1 MSTALGLMS
10 EGGGLRAS
18 LESVH
23 IDARIEGLMLTIKLR
38 QRYLNASPE
47 TIEAVYTFPGGWG
60 SHLLGFAVEIADQRL
75 TALAMPKKAAEH
87 KYEQAIASGDTPVM
101 LELSDQGLYTAN
113 LGNLKPGEE
122 ALIEIEYAQMLRV
135 ERGRVRVTIPTV
147 IGQRYESQGLPVN
160 QAAQSGGLQ
169 GLLKGHQK
177 VSTNTL
183 VEYPLSFKID
193 VFGDLTKGHIAC
205 PSHDVWIEDVD
216 AGAKSIHLNGL
227 AQLDRDVVLNI
238 EGIRAN
244 SFLLAAKDGDAYAVI
259 ASFCPDIPVNLSSI
273 SSQDVLSESA
283 ESGLSDHASPVQSSD
298 LRDSSGKASKPNMPS
313 NPKRPLL
320 LKILLDC
327 SGSMQGESIEQVRVA
342 MDALTQHLAVGDV
355 VSYSKFG
362 SEVKHVTPK
371 MEVVSERWI
380 QKTLAKA
387 ILKTQANLGGTEL
400 PSALRSTY
408 QLSSPRDFNEPVNIL
423 LITDGDVWKVDAMV
437 KDAQKHGHRI
447 FAIGVGSAPAESLL
461 RDLAQ
466 RTGGAC
472 ELVTPSESIEEAT
485 IRMLDRMRSIA
496 TEKLDLTW
504 PGGVQWR
511 TALPHQV
518 FSKEMVH
525 VMARVKT
532 LPTEMPVL
540 GYQVAGVRSTCTAQS
555 IELRDNSV
563 VARLCA
569 AARLSSLSDEKLATE
584 LALQYQLPS
593 KYTHLILV
601 HEREGAD
608 KAEGLPALERIE
620 QMQAAGWGGF
630 GQTVRSGR
638 FQVSAS
644 RSLSLPMKYSDMAV
658 PSVWRTNRVQAAAKV
673 DLLAIGGMD
682 DYEIPDFLKVD
693 SDGGT
698 WFNKSH
704 QDEIVSEID
713 QGFTPKRI
721 IAHVN
726 QVALTNKDLGDLI
739 EQLSTMM
746 RDSSVWTLI
755 TKNERFKTKDERV
768 AFWCVMLQW
777 LSDTLGGDCE
787 LERHAKRLLDTVLLG
802 LNPLDENAMELLLKN
817 QFTHIREASWGTHL
831 DNNSENIGA
840 PKSLK
845 HKVKEFLGIR

>member
-1 MSTALGLMS
+1 MS

-147 IGQRYESQGLPVN
+147 IGQRYESQGLD
-160 QAAQSGGLQ
+160 QQHDQQ
-169 GLLKGHQK
+169 GSLKGHQK
-177 VSTNTL
+177 ISTNAL
-183 VEYPLSFKID
+183 LEYPLSFKID

-205 PSHDVWIEDVD
+205 PSHDVLIEDVD

-227 AQLDRDVVLNI
+227 AHLDRDVVLNI

-259 ASFCPDIPVNLSSI
+259 ASFCPEIPANPSSP
-273 SSQDVLSESA
+273 SSQGALSVSA
-283 ESGLSDHASPVQSSD
+283 ESGPSDYESRVQSSD
-298 LRDSSGKASKPNMPS
+298 LRDSPREASKPNMPS
-313 NPKRPLL
+313 NPKTPLL

-342 MDALTQHLAVGDV
+342 MDALTQHLEVGDV

-408 QLSSPRDFNEPVNIL
+408 QLSSPRDFKEPVNIL

-555 IELRDNSV
+555 LECRDSSV

-569 AARLSSLSDEKLATE
+569 AARLSSLTDEKLATE

-658 PSVWRTNRVQAAAKV
+658 PSVWRTNRVQAATKV

-787 LERHAKRLLDTVLLG
+787 LERHAKRLLDTVLFR

-817 QFTHIREASWGTHL
+817 QFPHIRETSWGTHL
-831 DNNSENIGA
+831 GRMGT